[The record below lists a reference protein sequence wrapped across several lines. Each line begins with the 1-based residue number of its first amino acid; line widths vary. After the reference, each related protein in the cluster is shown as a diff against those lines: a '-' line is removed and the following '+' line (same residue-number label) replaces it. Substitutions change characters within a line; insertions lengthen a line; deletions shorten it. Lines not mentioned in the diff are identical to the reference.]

1 MEKQIIEKIQNK
13 LPMDI
18 KKFAISMGFLTMVLT
33 ACGKNVVDTT
43 QTNPTSTQ
51 TVETQVT
58 PVEEDPEVTI
68 PVVEPTDPTNN
79 TETDPVVEPV
89 VEDKYPDATI
99 EKTGDNSYVIHIDC
113 PDNSDAPE
121 IAATLSNDNEWR
133 IVADSE
139 LYGISENL
147 LIAVLTHGMQID
159 STNPA
164 EISFEAWENIRFD
177 GNAKSIGNMWRMLIS
192 NPAEYDIHVYSQAN
206 LTHNVNEPLEP
217 DIREACGLLLQ
228 DCITETN
235 GNITCGLARYNVG
248 PDVWNQLMQECMDAT
263 GLTADEIYANYD
275 ANYVYQNDTLGL
287 GNPNYSNE
295 VLEYVNGDIII
306 TSINPIDGKAGLS
319 TTYSIERVKTYGSI

>member
-1 MEKQIIEKIQNK
+1 MKYNNFNNMQRIKYLVIIGLSVILAGCGNSADSVSVE
-13 LPMDI
+13 PMPSTSVEADS
-18 KKFAISMGFLTMVLT
+18 AVEDPEISEPVIDDS
-33 ACGKNVVDTT
+33 AEV
-43 QTNPTSTQ
+43 
-51 TVETQVT
+51 
-58 PVEEDPEVTI
+58 PVEEQID
-68 PVVEPTDPTNN
+68 DRLA
-79 TETDPVVEPV
+79 
-89 VEDKYPDATI
+89 DATLI
-99 EKTGDNSYVIHIDC
+99 QTGENKYAMYIDC

-133 IVADSE
+133 IAADSE

-164 EISFEAWENIRFD
+164 EISFEAWENVRFD
-177 GNAKSIGNMWRMLIS
+177 GNAKSIGNMWGMLIS

-217 DIREACGLLLQ
+217 DIRDACGLLLQ

-319 TTYSIERVKTYGSI
+319 TTYSIERVKTYGSIQP